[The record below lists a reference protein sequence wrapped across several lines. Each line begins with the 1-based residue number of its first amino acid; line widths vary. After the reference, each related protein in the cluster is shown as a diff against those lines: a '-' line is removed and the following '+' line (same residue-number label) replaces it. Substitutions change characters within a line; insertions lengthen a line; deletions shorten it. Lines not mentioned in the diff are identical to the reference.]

1 MASRGGAFAAG
12 ALVLLL
18 ALAVQGAAERKP
30 LVPTMFVFGDSL
42 VDVGNN
48 NRLER
53 CDVSCKANHRPY
65 GVDHP
70 CHSPTGR
77 FSNGYNLADLL
88 GRARAR
94 RSIHSREDVV
104 AIDLGI
110 INAMTKN

>member
-30 LVPTMFVFGDSL
+30 LVPAMFVFGDSL

-48 NRLER
+48 HHLPR
-53 CDVSCKANHRPY
+53 CNASCRADYPRY

-77 FSNGYNLADLL
+77 FSNGYNLADQ
-88 GRARAR
+88 
-94 RSIHSREDVV
+94 
-104 AIDLGI
+104 LGI
-110 INAMTKN
+110 HVV